1 MKDMDAY
8 KTIGEV
14 SKMFDIKP
22 HVIRFWEENFSQL
35 KPLKRKGGR
44 RLYSEDDIT
53 LIRRIKELLYEEKYS
68 VKGVKNY
75 LSSKKK
81 EKIKEEGNIR
91 LSDETVNRLNEI
103 KNKLKKIKQLYEK

>member
-44 RLYSEDDIT
+44 RLYSEDDIS

-81 EKIKEEGNIR
+81 EKIKEEGNIK
-91 LSDETVNRLNEI
+91 LSEETVNRLNEI